1 MKVVILYKG
10 FEILSAV
17 RILKYLGW
25 HESGGSSASP
35 DLPFSLS
42 DLISLQVQ
50 RKQDLFS
57 LLFLEVIFFFSSTG
71 SCIDLKKPANS
82 DLCHHRIFLPAGI
95 CKQ

>member
-25 HESGGSSASP
+25 HKSGGSSASP

-57 LLFLEVIFFFSSTG
+57 LLFLEVIFFFSVPLVVAQ
-71 SCIDLKKPANS
+71 I
-82 DLCHHRIFLPAGI
+82 
-95 CKQ
+95 